1 MNTKVLN
8 VNAYTC
14 VYDEILLHVHIKT
27 FMGKENFQ
35 KILGNIKRQLYF
47 KHIFATLIWV
57 KIYTY

>member
-35 KILGNIKRQLYF
+35 NTWKYKTS
-47 KHIFATLIWV
+47 TLFLAHFLQPNLHLLNAI
-57 KIYTY
+57 